1 MDEPEFKTG
10 QSSICQNRSSSKFI
24 IFGFNPTLARTSM
37 NQSYFLK
44 ACLLTSWDRVTAQ
57 MLTVK
62 LVLAGKKSNRD
73 DMIGALDD
81 PSSVVEVVEPSNFFE
96 ADGSSV
102 FNSGPNLSMAGDDSD
117 PKEDPM

>member
-1 MDEPEFKTG
+1 
-10 QSSICQNRSSSKFI
+10 
-24 IFGFNPTLARTSM
+24 
-37 NQSYFLK
+37 
-44 ACLLTSWDRVTAQ
+44 

-73 DMIGALDD
+73 DMIGALVD
-81 PSSVVEVVEPSNFFE
+81 PSSVVVVVEEPASFCE

-117 PKEDPM
+117 VEEDSM

>member
-1 MDEPEFKTG
+1 
-10 QSSICQNRSSSKFI
+10 
-24 IFGFNPTLARTSM
+24 
-37 NQSYFLK
+37 
-44 ACLLTSWDRVTAQ
+44 

-73 DMIGALDD
+73 DMIGALVD
-81 PSSVVEVVEPSNFFE
+81 PSSVVVEEPASFCE

-117 PKEDPM
+117 VEEDSM